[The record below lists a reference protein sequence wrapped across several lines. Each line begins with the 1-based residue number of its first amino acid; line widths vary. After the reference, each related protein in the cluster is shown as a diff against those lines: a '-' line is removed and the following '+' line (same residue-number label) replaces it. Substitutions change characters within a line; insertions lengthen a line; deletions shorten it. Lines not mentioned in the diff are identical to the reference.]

1 MRGED
6 FNRDWYWRWSWD
18 LRISGGLCDGGWLSG
33 KRAIGGM
40 ECIVWSIGGAGV
52 VAVVRDA

>member
-18 LRISGGLCDGGWLSG
+18 LRTSGGLCDGGWLSG

-40 ECIVWSIGGAGV
+40 KCII
-52 VAVVRDA
+52 